1 MKVETNIN
9 IYLHGRYLH
18 GSEKGGQLQSI
29 VTLCVSLKR
38 EIHFVSKH
46 LGTKVPVIPD

>member
-38 EIHFVSKH
+38 VFIKT
-46 LGTKVPVIPD
+46 LGNQSSSNT